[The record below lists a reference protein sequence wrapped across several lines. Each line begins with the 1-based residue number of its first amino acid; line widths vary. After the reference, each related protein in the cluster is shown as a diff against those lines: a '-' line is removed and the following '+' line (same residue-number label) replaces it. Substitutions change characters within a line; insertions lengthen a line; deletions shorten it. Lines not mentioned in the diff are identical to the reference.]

1 MVMGRGAIKA
11 LIVRKA
17 EIPRRRWDAAVMFV
31 CVACMSWLG
40 HRSRVLRPLLRAEVG
55 LTRLLGLFD
64 RDHYLAQIHPSALRG
79 LSPLAHY
86 VRHGDAAGLS
96 PSPLFDARHYDAHC
110 GRRWGLNRLLH
121 YALVAHFRWLSP
133 TPWFDPQYYLRRSA
147 DVGTSA
153 VQAVRHFQHHGWRE
167 GRSPLPGLD
176 IRKAL
181 HSLSEL
187 RPVKGNPLS
196 LLRTEDILRLHRH
209 SDAAADSILPEHLNS
224 EDPDAQLS
232 AFWADMPRHARQ
244 APVQVDV
251 VLRITT
257 ALPQTLRCLRQLL
270 RAPVVTPWRLLVLHN
285 EHEDSDTAAW
295 LRSLA
300 ARDLLT
306 WLQPQETLADGS
318 SSHYLHALHRVQE
331 RDVVL
336 LDSHVLVHGDWLDRL
351 LQHLEA
357 VPDVGAVCPLS
368 DDGGL
373 TAYPE
378 MFSAVPVPLESAP
391 ADLDAL
397 AAQINAQGL
406 VRMPTLLPPGL
417 LFLRRLALRDSG
429 LPRSAHDLWGVL
441 WERLQARG
449 WSSAVACNVLVGMQ
463 RQASEPAGGRPHP
476 PMDDPVL
483 ADFIASDPLG
493 PWRARLD
500 VARLRRMCRQRN
512 ALLVCHSRGGG
523 TERHLLEQTEQLI
536 GRGWGVFEMRP
547 VARTRSVSLRH
558 FSLFGLPNLGHISLD
573 DEQMLV
579 TVLSLLH
586 ITDLHVHH
594 LIDFPPDAVGRL
606 VALARQLK
614 LRVHVAVHDYYLVCP
629 RVNMVSPQGRFCG
642 EPDVPACDRCLQA
655 DAVQGAHPSIQAW
668 RRTWLPLL
676 HAAERV
682 VVPSQD
688 VANRLHR
695 LLPAPVPLEVQAHEP
710 PPPPGLRALHAIA
723 PGEPLRV
730 LVIGAISRI
739 KGFEVVLGLAR
750 TLREQPL
757 PMELSLLGFSPED
770 GRLANEG
777 VHLLGPY
784 FDADLPDR
792 IEAARPHLIWI
803 PSIWPETY
811 CYVLSAAL
819 RSGIQVAVFD
829 IGAQAE
835 RVRAHDERH
844 LCLPLTLADDIPAL
858 AQRLW
863 ADSVSLMRSR

>member
-1 MVMGRGAIKA
+1 MGRGSIKA

-17 EIPRRRWDAAVMFV
+17 EIPQRRWDAAIMFI

-40 HRSRVLRPLLRAEVG
+40 RRAAPLAFLLRAEVG

-64 RDHYLAQIHPSALRG
+64 RDHYLAQIHPGALRG
-79 LSPLAHY
+79 LSPLTHY

-121 YALVAHFRWLSP
+121 YALMAHFRWLSP
-133 TPWFDPQYYLRRSA
+133 TPWFDPQYYLRRCV
-147 DVGTSA
+147 DVGTTA
-153 VQAVRHFQHHGWRE
+153 VEAVRHFQHHGWRE

-181 HSLSEL
+181 HTLSEL

-196 LLRTEDILRLHRH
+196 LLRTEDILRLHH
-209 SDAAADSILPEHLNS
+209 TQDAADSILPEHVLGD
-224 EDPDAQLS
+224 DPEAQVS
-232 AFWADMPRHARQ
+232 AFWADMPSHARQ

-251 VLRITT
+251 VLHVTT

-270 RAPVVTPWRLLVLHN
+270 CAPIQAPWRLLVIYN

-306 WLQPQETLADGS
+306 WLPPVEGPVAGS
-318 SSHYLHALHRVQE
+318 PVQFLHALHRVQA

-351 LQHLEA
+351 LRHFEA
-357 VPDVGAVCPLS
+357 MPDVGALCALS

-373 TAYPE
+373 AAYPE
-378 MFSAVPVPLESAP
+378 MFSAVPVPLESSP
-391 ADLDAL
+391 ADMDML

-417 LFLRRLALRDSG
+417 LLLRRLALKDGG
-429 LPRSAHDLWGVL
+429 LPRSGSDIWGALWAH
-441 WERLQARG
+441 LQAHG
-449 WSSAVACNVLVGMQ
+449 WSSAVACNVFVGVQ
-463 RQASEPAGGRPHP
+463 RTAGERGAAEPHP
-476 PMDDPVL
+476 PMADPVL

-523 TERHLLEQTEQLI
+523 TERHLLEQTEQLLA
-536 GRGWGVFEMRP
+536 RGWGVFELRP
-547 VARTRSVSLRH
+547 VARTRSLSLRH

-573 DEQMLV
+573 DEQML
-579 TVLSLLH
+579 TEVLSLLH

-594 LIDFPPDAVGRL
+594 LIDFPPDAVERL

-629 RVNMVSPQGRFCG
+629 RVNMVSQQGRFCG
-642 EPDVPACDRCLQA
+642 EPDTSACNRCLS
-655 DAVQGAHPSIQAW
+655 DGPTGPNPSITAW
-668 RRTWLPLL
+668 RRAWLPLL

-682 VVPSQD
+682 VVPSHD
-688 VANRLHR
+688 VAERLHR
-695 LLPAPVPLEVQAHEP
+695 MLPAPIPLVVQAHEAP
-710 PPPPGLRALHAIA
+710 PSPGLSALRAVR
-723 PGEPLRV
+723 PGEPLKV

-739 KGFEVVLGLAR
+739 KGFEVLLALAR
-750 TLREQPL
+750 TVREQGL
-757 PMELSLLGFSPED
+757 NLEVSLLGFSPED
-770 GRLANEG
+770 GRLAGQG
-777 VHLLGPY
+777 VRLLGPY
-784 FDADLPDR
+784 FDADLPER
-792 IEAARPHLIWI
+792 IKAAQPHLIWI

-819 RSGIQVAVFD
+819 RSGTQVAVFD
-829 IGAQAE
+829 LGAQAE

-844 LCLPLTLADDIPAL
+844 LCLPLTLADDPLAL
-858 AQRLW
+858 ANALL
-863 ADSVSLMRSR
+863 AGSLSLSRTV